1 MESMSW
7 EIIWSVTLN
16 CAAMVVRAG
25 ATIEEETGEMKVN
38 RETVMVAA
46 HFLFVGQFLGLS
58 GSSGPSHVT
67 WRAG

>member
-1 MESMSW
+1 
-7 EIIWSVTLN
+7 
-16 CAAMVVRAG
+16 MVVRAG